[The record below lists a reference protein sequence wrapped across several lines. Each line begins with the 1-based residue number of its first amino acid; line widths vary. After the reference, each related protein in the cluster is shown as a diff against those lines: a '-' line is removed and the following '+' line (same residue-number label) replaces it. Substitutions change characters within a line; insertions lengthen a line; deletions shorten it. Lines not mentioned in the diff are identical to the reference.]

1 MVSTKRIIH
10 HNRTAEIL
18 DIFAEVGADIIE
30 VGVPFSDPMADGDVI
45 QKAMER
51 ALKNKTTIKE
61 ILAVVKNFKD
71 KHNIPVILMGYY
83 NTFFQYNFEC
93 FAKDAADSGVDGVLT
108 IDMPPEES
116 KEMRLALN
124 KNGIVA
130 IFLATPVTDKI
141 RLKVIKKVAKGFI
154 YFVSVTGVTGERE
167 GIPNELK
174 GKIEEIKDEI
184 RLPVV
189 VGFGISNPDTI
200 IRAYHMADGF
210 VVGSAIV
217 RRWYDMLTGEI
228 PSDDFLHFLKGLSS
242 CCHGNF
248 IGSMVYRDLYL

>member
-1 MVSTKRIIH
+1 LVSTKRIIH

-18 DIFAEVGADIIE
+18 DIFAEAGADIIE
-30 VGVPFSDPMADGDVI
+30 VGVPFSDPMADGVVI

-61 ILAVVKNFKD
+61 ILAVVRNFKD
-71 KHNIPVILMGYY
+71 KYNIPVILMGYY
-83 NTFFQYNFEC
+83 NLFFQYNLEC
-93 FAKDAADSGVDGVLT
+93 FAEDAAVSGVDGVLT

-116 KEMRLALN
+116 EEMRFALN

-141 RLKVIKKVAKGFI
+141 RFKVIKKVANGFI
-154 YFVSVTGVTGERE
+154 YFVSVAGVTGERE
-167 GIPNELK
+167 GLPDGLK
-174 GKIEEIKDEI
+174 EKIEEIKDEI
-184 RLPVV
+184 KLPVV
-189 VGFGISNPDTI
+189 IGFGISKPDTI

-217 RRWYDMLTGEI
+217 RRWHDMITGEI
-228 PSDDFLHFLKGLSS
+228 SRDDFLHFLKGLSS

-248 IGSMVYRDLYL
+248 IGCHV